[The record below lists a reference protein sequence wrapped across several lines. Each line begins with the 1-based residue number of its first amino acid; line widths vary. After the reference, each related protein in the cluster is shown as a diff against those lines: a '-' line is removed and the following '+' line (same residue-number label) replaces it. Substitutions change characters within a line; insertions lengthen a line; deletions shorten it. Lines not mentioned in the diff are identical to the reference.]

1 MCLSWKLRHKGLDR
15 PGTCSTN
22 PNNITPIRRHAKKKQ
37 VHVMSL

>member
-15 PGTCSTN
+15 PGTRSTN
-22 PNNITPIRRHAKKKQ
+22 PNNIAPDVTQKKQ